1 MLTATRVD
9 SEGEATMGA
18 QYYGA
23 DSENGDRIDDPS
35 EDALFTMI
43 SDLND
48 SDNTFV
54 VVQPDED
61 DPVWFASV
69 AVLDDGGFEIVRRDT
84 TRNEVTGERPTGS
97 PASRAG
103 WYVFFDHVGE
113 RAEHPVGE
121 PVAALLAGE
130 CTAERIGRDVLE
142 GPFTDRLVDDLPHKM
157 VLQ

>member
-9 SEGEATMGA
+9 SEGKVTMAA

-35 EDALFTMI
+35 EDALFMMI

-54 VVQPDED
+54 VFQPDED

-69 AVLDDGGFEIVRRDT
+69 AVVDEGGYEIVRRDT
-84 TRNEVTGERPTGS
+84 TRDEHEVTTATSINDIARDLTIWMAARDFPGQ
-97 PASRAG
+97 PARQASD
-103 WYVFFDHVGE
+103 F
-113 RAEHPVGE
+113 
-121 PVAALLAGE
+121 
-130 CTAERIGRDVLE
+130 
-142 GPFTDRLVDDLPHKM
+142 
-157 VLQ
+157 